1 MRIPK
6 ISTLRW
12 MAVVCAL
19 VITIIIL
26 VYFISCSHHN
36 SVKISTDDKIN
47 ITPEQI
53 AAIKNIGQWEFLAV
67 SDEEMVD
74 TVRKG
79 IFSDDEL
86 IRIYYGTLRMGID
99 MHKVGPHWIKIKDK
113 DIEVILPPI
122 TLLDNDFIDEA
133 RTISFFESGKW
144 TENDKQDMYNR
155 AYLLMK
161 EKCLT
166 HENKK
171 SAEYNAGRQLYSL
184 FKNMRYEN
192 IKIRFSDK

>member
-1 MRIPK
+1 MPK

-12 MAVVCAL
+12 MAVICAL
-19 VITIIIL
+19 VIAIIIL
-26 VYFISCSHHN
+26 IYFISCSHHN

-86 IRIYYGTLRMGID
+86 IRIYYGTLRIGID
-99 MHKVGPHWIKIKDK
+99 LHKVGPNWIKIKDK

-184 FKNMRYEN
+184 FKNMRYGN
-192 IKIRFSDK
+192 IKIKFSDK

>member
-1 MRIPK
+1 MRMPK

-12 MAVVCAL
+12 MAVICAL
-19 VITIIIL
+19 VIAIIIL
-26 VYFISCSHHN
+26 IYFISCSHHN

-86 IRIYYGTLRMGID
+86 IRIYYGTLRIGID
-99 MHKVGPHWIKIKDK
+99 LHKVGPNWIKIKDK

-184 FKNMRYEN
+184 FKNMRYGN
-192 IKIRFSDK
+192 IKIKFSDK

>member
-6 ISTLRW
+6 ISTLKW

-26 VYFISCSHHN
+26 VYFISCSHRN

-133 RTISFFESGKW
+133 RTISFFENGKW

-166 HENKK
+166 NENKK